1 MDRVFK
7 NNKAALAVAQSAPL
21 LTVIYLCDCSG
32 SMAGSRIAAVNTAL
46 AKVLPELSTL
56 SELYPQVSLQVGI
69 LSFANSARWH
79 LAPTSLGE
87 LTWEPLVDASGL
99 TALGAAYE
107 LLAAYLAELEL
118 PSSLPPLLVLLS
130 DGMPTDDVNTA
141 LERLATHPL
150 ANRALRFAIGIGD
163 EVDPLTLQAWVQA
176 WRQQD
181 YVESATNWSVNRA
194 TVANSAPELSALVSS
209 ITLEAVRTLLADAN
223 HE

>member
-7 NNKAALAVAQSAPL
+7 NNKAALAVAQSSPR

-56 SELYPQVSLQVGI
+56 SELYPQASLQVGI

-79 LAPTSLGE
+79 LAPNPLAE
-87 LTWEPLVDASGL
+87 LTWEPLVDANGL

-107 LLAAYLAELEL
+107 LLGNYLAHLEQAN
-118 PSSLPPLLVLLS
+118 SLPPLLVLLS

-141 LERLATHPL
+141 LEKLATYPL
-150 ANRALRFAIGIGD
+150 ANQALRFAIGIGD
-163 EVDPLTLQAWVQA
+163 EIDPLTLQAWVQA

-181 YVESATNWSVNRA
+181 YLEPASNWLANRA
-194 TVANSAPELSALVSS
+194 AVANSSLEVSELVSS
-209 ITLEAVRTLLADAN
+209 ITLEAVRRLLADN
-223 HE
+223 DHE